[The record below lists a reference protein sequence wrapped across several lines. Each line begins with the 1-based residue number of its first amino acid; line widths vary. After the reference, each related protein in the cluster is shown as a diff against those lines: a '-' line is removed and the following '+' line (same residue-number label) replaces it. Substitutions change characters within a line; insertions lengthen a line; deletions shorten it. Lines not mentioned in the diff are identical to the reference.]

1 MNVYQIPWFNPQF
14 FNKWDIHKLLE
25 KNSLTASLL
34 PKSVLHPN
42 AEALETLCSTFDTV
56 YIKPFFPVDLMSTEN
71 KTISVRL
78 FMKREHL
85 GKEVCAVS

>member
-25 KNSLTASLL
+25 NSLTASLL

-56 YIKPFFPVDLMSTEN
+56 YIKPADGALGTGFTRWKN
-71 KTISVRL
+71 RCRL
-78 FMKREHL
+78 ICQTHE
-85 GKEVCAVS
+85 